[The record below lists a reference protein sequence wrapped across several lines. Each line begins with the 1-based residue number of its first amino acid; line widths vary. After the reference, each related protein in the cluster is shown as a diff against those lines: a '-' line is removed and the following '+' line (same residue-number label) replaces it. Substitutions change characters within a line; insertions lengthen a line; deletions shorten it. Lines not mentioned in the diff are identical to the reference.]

1 VQLYTKFIERG
12 MTKMSKKKPKQ
23 AVKIEAEAEEPNK
36 LYSFLVGGLIVIAI
50 MVLFALIFH

>member
-1 VQLYTKFIERG
+1 
-12 MTKMSKKKPKQ
+12 MSKKKPKQ

>member
-1 VQLYTKFIERG
+1 VQLYTKSIERG
-12 MTKMSKKKPKQ
+12 MTDMSKKKHKQ
-23 AVKIEAEAEEPNK
+23 AVKVEAAVEEPNK